1 MSCCLF
7 MGGNRMDILPIVA
20 KQDVISYEDSL
31 FHLPYPLP
39 ELKTNQ
45 SSLNSRK
52 RWKSE
57 QKKSLRSFL
66 SKKRK

>member
-1 MSCCLF
+1 
-7 MGGNRMDILPIVA
+7 MDIIPIIS
-20 KQDVISYEDSL
+20 KQDCNSYEDSL

-52 RWKSE
+52 SWRSK

>member
-1 MSCCLF
+1 
-7 MGGNRMDILPIVA
+7 MDILPIVA
-20 KQDVISYEDSL
+20 KQDVNSYEDSL

-52 RWKSE
+52 HWKSE
-57 QKKSLRSFL
+57 QKKLLRSFL
-66 SKKRK
+66 SNKRK